1 MAKKK
6 EKKLVEMQD
15 APVVMETEK
24 KEEKS
29 FFVKPSCKCITPF
42 GILEK
47 DKFVSVSKEQLDHLL
62 KLGIKIE
69 RAN

>member
-6 EKKLVEMQD
+6 EKKLVEIQD
-15 APVVMETEK
+15 APVVMEKT
-24 KEEKS
+24 EEK
-29 FFVKPSCKCITPF
+29 FFIKPSCKCITPF
-42 GILEK
+42 GVLEK
-47 DKFVSVSKEQLDHLL
+47 DKFVSVSKEQLDHLE